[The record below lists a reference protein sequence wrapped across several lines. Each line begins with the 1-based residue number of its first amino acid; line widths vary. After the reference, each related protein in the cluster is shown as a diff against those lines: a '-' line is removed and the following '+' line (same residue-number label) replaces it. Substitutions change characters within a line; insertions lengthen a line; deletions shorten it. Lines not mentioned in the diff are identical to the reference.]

1 MVGQNFFF
9 HFYFQRFVRVS
20 TVFIFS
26 LLINMGCLYSKTC
39 YDFKKFDFKSCEYR
53 NSEFEVLW
61 FFVCFSHNLTFS
73 ILEDLTYAIKG
84 TKEINYLK
92 PHEDNITLYLIS
104 SALSGLCVWL
114 HPYCVYILRVYVF

>member
-1 MVGQNFFF
+1 MTLKNLILKVVNIAT
-9 HFYFQRFVRVS
+9 VR
-20 TVFIFS
+20 
-26 LLINMGCLYSKTC
+26 L
-39 YDFKKFDFKSCEYR
+39 KFCGFL
-53 NSEFEVLW
+53 FL
-61 FFVCFSHNLTFS
+61 FCFSHNLTFS

-104 SALSGLCVWL
+104 SALSGLSVWL